1 MTVLSRYWNE
11 YRSIYCVYQGV
22 PINNCTHVP
31 GSVSQSSSESD
42 YNAACTSLMNVA
54 HFRIINNELLIKY
67 PDVVPEQAH
76 LIILDRKF

>member
-1 MTVLSRYWNE
+1 MTVLSRYWHE

-31 GSVSQSSSESD
+31 GSVSQASSESD

-54 HFRIINNELLIKY
+54 HFRIINNEFLNKDT
-67 PDVVPEQAH
+67 DVVPEQ
-76 LIILDRKF
+76 